1 MSSGG
6 VNGKSISVV
15 IVGSVLFYSGLKG
28 YKITRTVHDLI
39 TGQNPSMDSSAAT
52 TDVPITGND
61 GAAAGGLKGL
71 LLGKTPSSSTKIP
84 NLPGPVVAAPPGT
97 SAAANQQLGQMLASA
112 YGWGGGAEW
121 QNLIQLWDKESG
133 WSNTADNPSSD
144 AYGIAQAL
152 PQTKY
157 PKAGRAPRL
166 GGRSDPATQMRWG
179 LSYIKSRY
187 GSPSAAWSHEQQF
200 DWY

>member
-6 VNGKSISVV
+6 VNGKSISIVT
-15 IVGSVLFYSGLKG
+15 VGSVLFYSGLKG
-28 YKITRTVHDLI
+28 YTITRVFHDLI
-39 TGQNPSMDSSAAT
+39 TGKNPAT
-52 TDVPITGND
+52 DTNPVDKPITGD
-61 GAAAGGLKGL
+61 GAARGGLGGL
-71 LLGKTPSSSTKIP
+71 LLGKTPSSTTTIP
-84 NLPGPVVAAPPGT
+84 NLPGPVVAAPAGS
-97 SAAANQQLGQMLASA
+97 SAAANQQLGQLLASA

-121 QNLIQLWDKESG
+121 QNLIQLWTKESG

-166 GGRSDPATQMRWG
+166 GGRSDPATQIRWG